1 MFVNYIPLF
10 ATISCFIGKGRSTPI
25 IDIIDPPPPNNRKKK
40 KHSFVTNP
48 LNSNLWREGTSISSS
63 SLAKG
68 FSVHSAPHMKPL
80 ASEDQCYFVVS
91 HDLLIIRTFCKKAG
105 GSMFNIYLYVNFRK
119 FQFKKRGEGSSTNSH
134 CLCYLPDLLFSCY
147 YTASRTRFFYNIGP
161 VGKD

>member
-1 MFVNYIPLF
+1 MEFSTFILEILTFKWNFLTFILNIF
-10 ATISCFIGKGRSTPI
+10 ASQECSV
-25 IDIIDPPPPNNRKKK
+25 
-40 KHSFVTNP
+40 HSA
-48 LNSNLWREGTSISSS
+48 SS

-119 FQFKKRGEGSSTNSH
+119 FQLKKGGEGSSTNSH

-161 VGKD
+161 VGKDWGHTCVI